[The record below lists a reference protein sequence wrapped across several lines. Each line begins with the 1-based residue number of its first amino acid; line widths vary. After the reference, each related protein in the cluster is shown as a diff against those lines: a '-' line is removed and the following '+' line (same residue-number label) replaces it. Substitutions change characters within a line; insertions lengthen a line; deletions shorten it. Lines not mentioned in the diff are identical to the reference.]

1 MMNDLMDSQAQQMDL
16 QQTTRRHFFSQC
28 SVGLG
33 SIALGSLLGDDLA
46 SAASVNPFQPGKP
59 HFQPRAKN
67 VIYMFM
73 AGGPSQLE
81 LFDWKPELARRS
93 GGDIPESFI
102 RGKRFAF
109 MNSSFKDQKKL
120 LGPVK
125 QFQQHGQGGMWFGE
139 NIPHIAGIADEMT
152 MFRTCKTNL
161 FNHAPAKLFM
171 NTGTGIFGRP
181 SMGSWVTYGL
191 GSEGSDLPG
200 FVVLTSVGGA
210 QDQPIASRQWHSGF
224 LPSRFQGVHFHSTG
238 DPVLY
243 ISNPKGVDAKGQGA
257 VIDAVNS
264 INRLRNKTVADP
276 EIDTRISQYEMAFRM
291 QASVP
296 ELIDTSN
303 EPQHVFDLY
312 GARPGDGS
320 FASNCLLARRL
331 AERGTRFIQL
341 YHRGWDHHGGVKNG
355 VLTTAKHVD
364 KASAALIRDLK
375 DRGMLDDTLVIW
387 GGEFGRTPMAQ
398 GSGRD
403 HHMKGF
409 SFWLAGGGI
418 KGGISHGNTDD
429 FGYHSVED
437 VVTVHDFHAT
447 MMHLLGVNH
456 EKFTFKFQ
464 GLDFRLSGVEEAHV
478 LRNLIA

>member
-1 MMNDLMDSQAQQMDL
+1 MNTEQFL
-16 QQTTRRHFFSQC
+16 TRLNRRSFLNNVS
-28 SVGLG
+28 LG
-33 SIALGSLLGDDLA
+33 VGSLALTSMLGPAGLA
-46 SAASVNPFQPGKP
+46 KP
-59 HFQPRAKN
+59 ARRSPLGVIDPLHFAPRAKR
-67 VIYMFM
+67 VIHLCM
-73 AGGPSQLE
+73 AGGPSHLETLDHKPKLAEMDGKPMPKSVTDGQPIAQLQGNKQ
-81 LFDWKPELARRS
+81 LKC
-93 GGDIPESFI
+93 
-102 RGKRFAF
+102 
-109 MNSSFKDQKKL
+109 
-120 LGPVK
+120 LGP
-125 QFQQHGQGGMWFGE
+125 QHPFKTFGQSGQS
-139 NIPHIAGIADEMT
+139 ISSALPHIGGIGDEICIIRSMVT
-152 MFRTCKTNL
+152 QQI
-161 FNHAPAKLFM
+161 NHDPAHTFM
-171 NTGTGIFGRP
+171 NTGALVAGRP

-243 ISNPKGVDAKGQGA
+243 ISSPKGVDAKGQGA

-264 INRLRNKTVADP
+264 INRLRNRTVADP

-296 ELIDTSN
+296 ELIDTSS

-312 GARPGDGS
+312 GAKPGDGS

-355 VLTTAKHVD
+355 VLTTARHVD

-418 KGGISHGNTDD
+418 RGGISHGNTDD
-429 FGYHSVED
+429 LGYHSVED

-447 MMHLLGVNH
+447 MLRLLGVDH

-478 LRNLIA
+478 LNNLIT